1 MTARVLLDEIH
12 VEVLVP
18 RSLAGRDLAA
28 VRRALT
34 AKSFLPRLR
43 RALGP
48 LFAAHPALAAV
59 RVRVAR

>member
-1 MTARVLLDEIH
+1 MATRVLLDEIH

-18 RSLAGRDLAA
+18 RSLANRDLAA
-28 VRRALT
+28 VRRALQ
-34 AKSFLPRLR
+34 ARSFLPKLR

-48 LFAAHPALAAV
+48 VFAAHPALAAV